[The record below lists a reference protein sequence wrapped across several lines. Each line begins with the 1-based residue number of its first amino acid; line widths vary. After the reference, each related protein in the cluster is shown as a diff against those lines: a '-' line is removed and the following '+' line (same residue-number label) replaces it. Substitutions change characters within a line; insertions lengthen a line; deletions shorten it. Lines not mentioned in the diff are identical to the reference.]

1 MHGGGAEAVNP
12 FVAPS
17 ALQKLTIEITTLCN
31 LKCAGCP
38 RTLAI
43 EHGSWIDEHMDLALF
58 QRILDG
64 LPPVGFVT
72 LHGIGE
78 PTLHPQFAELVAMAR
93 QSGKFKRMKVT
104 SNGVTR
110 SAEYYAKSVAAG
122 LDEFWISVD
131 SFDPEI
137 AERMRAGTK
146 VEKLK
151 ANIAACIEAGLP
163 VHISMV
169 VSAVNYR
176 DIPDTLRELKRLGA
190 PPVHMQEFQDFG
202 EPYGLMSNE
211 DRLAFLALLRT
222 AASELSGLPVVLPNF
237 TRPKGNIC
245 TAPWYRPA
253 ISVQGYLTPCCTTFD
268 PTLFGYTS
276 LGDMSFSK
284 AWQQAGVLN
293 WIRDFLQDH
302 TPICQGCPLNPRVFG
317 ADAGL
322 GRSGKTGGEHHHVA
336 VAR

>member
-1 MHGGGAEAVNP
+1 MNP
-12 FVAPS
+12 FAAPS

-38 RTLAI
+38 RTLGI
-43 EHGSWIDEHMDLALF
+43 DNGNWIDQHMDLALF

-64 LPPVGFVT
+64 LPPTGFVT

-78 PTLHPQFAELVAMAR
+78 PTLHPQFAELVAMAK
-93 QSGKFKRMKVT
+93 QSGKFKKMKVT

-131 SFDPEI
+131 SFDHDI
-137 AERMRAGTK
+137 ANRMRAGTK
-146 VEKLK
+146 TDKLK
-151 ANIAACIEAGLP
+151 SNIAACVAAGLP

-176 DIPDTLRELKRLGA
+176 DIPATLLQLKEIGA
-190 PPVHMQEFQDFG
+190 PPVHMQEFQDYG

-211 DRLAFLALLRT
+211 QRREFIELLRAN
-222 AASELSGLPVVLPNF
+222 AAALKGQPIILPNF
-237 TRPKGNIC
+237 TRPKGDIC
-245 TAPWYRPA
+245 TAPWFRPA
-253 ISVQGYLTPCCTTFD
+253 ISVQGFLTPCCTTFD
-268 PTLFGYTS
+268 PVQFGYTN
-276 LGDMSFSK
+276 LGEMTFAQ
-284 AWQQAGVLN
+284 AWQQPGVHT
-293 WIRDFLQDH
+293 WIRDFLQDR

-317 ADAGL
+317 HTAEL
-322 GRSGKTGGEHHHVA
+322 GRSGKTGGETHV
-336 VAR
+336 VAAAAAN

>member
-1 MHGGGAEAVNP
+1 MNP
-12 FVAPS
+12 FVAPN

-38 RTLAI
+38 RTLGI
-43 EHGSWIDEHMDLALF
+43 ENNSWDDRHMELALF
-58 QRILDG
+58 QRILDH

-78 PTLHPQFAELVAMAR
+78 PTLHPEFAELVAMAKT
-93 QSGKFKRMKVT
+93 SGKFKKMKVT

-131 SFDPEI
+131 SFDAEI
-137 AERMRAGTK
+137 ANRMRAGTK

-151 ANIAACIEAGLP
+151 ANIAACMQARLP

-169 VSAVNYR
+169 VSAVNYHE
-176 DIPDTLRELKRLGA
+176 IPDTLRELKRLGG
-190 PPVHMQEFQDFG
+190 PPVHMQEFQDYG
-202 EPYGLMSNE
+202 EPYGLMTQAQRIEFINLIRQVAP
-211 DRLAFLALLRT
+211 DLA
-222 AASELSGLPVVLPNF
+222 GMPVILPNF
-237 TRPKGNIC
+237 TRPKGEIC
-245 TAPWYRPA
+245 TAPWFRPA

-268 PTLFGYTS
+268 PAQFGYTN
-276 LGDMSFSK
+276 LGEMSFIQ
-284 AWQQAGVLN
+284 AWQQPGVLN
-293 WIRDFLQDH
+293 WIKAFLQNQ

-317 ADAGL
+317 ADAEL
-322 GRSGKTGGEHHHVA
+322 GRSGKTGAEQHIVA
-336 VAR
+336 AG